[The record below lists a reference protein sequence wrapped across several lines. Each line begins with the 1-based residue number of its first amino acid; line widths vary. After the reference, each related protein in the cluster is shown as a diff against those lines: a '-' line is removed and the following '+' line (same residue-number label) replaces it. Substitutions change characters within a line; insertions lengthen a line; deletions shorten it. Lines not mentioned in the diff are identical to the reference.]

1 MLQAYTRNSLM
12 KPGRNIRRLR
22 NERWLKAVAILFL
35 VYTGIDLVSCQVCCE
50 NVAGLPTEVALA
62 LSAERQMN
70 ESLAVISASSS
81 EESQDDQRSS
91 PSTDEDCFCC
101 CTNVMASPVFASS
114 ANADLKMNTSLEE
127 NIPIPTAPLNNPYHP
142 PRFI

>member
-1 MLQAYTRNSLM
+1 M
-12 KPGRNIRRLR
+12 KPGRNIGRLR

-35 VYTGIDLVSCQVCCE
+35 FYTGIDLISCQVCCE

-62 LSAERQMN
+62 LSAEREVN
-70 ESLAVISASSS
+70 ETFAVISAPSS
-81 EESQDDQRSS
+81 EKSQDEQRSN
-91 PSTDEDCFCC
+91 PSRDEDCFCC
-101 CTNVMASPVFASS
+101 CTHVMASPVFASS

-127 NIPIPTAPLNNPYHP
+127 NIPIPTAPLNNPYHR